1 MHALFARLRSHQA
14 AVTFAS
20 YLTAATPTLAAHK
33 NEQAATKNGL
43 PNIKSATALVVD
55 LSNDQVLFERDADLI
70 RPIASLSK
78 MVSSLVIQTECKLD
92 PEALHEMT
100 SGNRDAAKG
109 GDHSKLTTGWSYSHK
124 DLMHAA
130 LMRSDNRALP
140 ALGEA
145 CGLTPAALGEKMTL
159 LARRLGLPKTSFKEP
174 NGLSPENVSTARELI
189 VILKEVLKVPELTEI
204 MLKRDYTLTAHK
216 EGRPNRTIKINNTDR
231 LLAKNV
237 AQILGAKTGYTD
249 LARYCFAVAAKTD
262 LGHELGMIFLGGEG
276 RFTRFADFTRVIKW
290 LKPGTVYARRTAP
303 SEPIPASLEANAK
316 PFAEKDKPE
325 TESGESADES
335 LN

>member
-1 MHALFARLRSHQA
+1 MHAAFARLRSHP
-14 AVTFAS
+14 AS
-20 YLTAATPTLAAHK
+20 LICTLLLSAATPAFG
-33 NEQAATKNGL
+33 NRRGDPEITKDGL

-55 LSNDQVLFERDADLI
+55 LMNDQVLFEREADLV

-78 MVSSLVIQTECKLD
+78 MVSALIIQTECKLD
-92 PEALHEMT
+92 PEGLHEMT
-100 SGNRDAAKG
+100 ESNRDAAKG
-109 GDHSKLTTGWSYSHK
+109 GDKSKLTTGWSYSHK

-145 CGLTPAALGEKMTL
+145 CGLTPAALGEKMSI
-159 LARRLGLPKTSFKEP
+159 LARKLGLTKTAFREP
-174 NGLSPENVSTARELI
+174 NGLSPDNVSTAREL
-189 VILKEVLKVPELTEI
+189 VTILKEVVKFPELTEV
-204 MLKRDYTLTAHK
+204 MLKQDYTLVAHK
-216 EGRPNRTIKINNTDR
+216 EGRPNRTIKIHNTDR
-231 LLAKNV
+231 LLSKNV

-262 LGHELGMIFLGGEG
+262 KGHQLGMIFLGGEG

-290 LKPGTVYARRTAP
+290 LKPGTVSVRQMP
-303 SEPIPASLEANAK
+303 EPAK
-316 PFAEKDKPE
+316 PSPDTEPNGLPTTMEAEAVQHE
-325 TESGESADES
+325 NTEGS

>member
-1 MHALFARLRSHQA
+1 MHAFTARLRSHRA
-14 AVTFAS
+14 TLILGLSVFAVTPA
-20 YLTAATPTLAAHK
+20 LAARK
-33 NEQAATKNGL
+33 SDPAVTKDGL
-43 PNIKSATALVVD
+43 PNVKSATALVVD
-55 LSNDQVLFERDADLI
+55 LTNDQVLFERDADVV

-78 MVSSLVIQTECKLD
+78 MISSLVIQTECKLD
-92 PEALHEMT
+92 PEGLHEMT

-109 GDHSKLTTGWSYSHK
+109 GDHSKLTTGWSYSHR

-145 CGLTPAALGEKMTL
+145 CGLSPAALGDKMTL
-159 LARRLGLPKTSFKEP
+159 LARRLGLSKTSFKEP
-174 NGLSPENVSTARELI
+174 NGLSAENVSTARELI
-189 VILKEVLKVPELTEI
+189 IILKEVVKVPELTEI
-204 MLKRDYTLTAHK
+204 MLKREYTLTAHK
-216 EGRPNRTIKINNTDR
+216 EGRPNRLIKINNTDR

-262 LGHELGMIFLGGEG
+262 IGHELGMIFLGGEG

-290 LKPGTVYARRTAP
+290 LKPGTVYAKRT
-303 SEPIPASLEANAK
+303 SPAESSSGSLEANAK
-316 PFAEKDKPE
+316 PVSEQDA
-325 TESGESADES
+325 SESAAEDSSEQS
-335 LN
+335 VN